1 MGIRPSPEI
10 ESVMRRVW
18 SAWHDGD
25 MSAISNLFADS
36 PSFLGIGS
44 DSEEWWL
51 GSTEF
56 LRVRQMQFEEM
67 PDYDIEI
74 HDVVAFEDG
83 HMGWAGVLQTMSTPV
98 MTSKLR
104 TTAVLRVEEGMWRII
119 QWHNSLP
126 VPNEQM
132 FGVGLTTSLDELL
145 ASIVDEGADPLAD
158 GSEGTVTLM
167 FTDIV
172 DSTVFAER
180 VGDQAWS
187 QLAGRHEETLR
198 TMAADHDGRVVKM
211 LGDGSMI
218 AFESA
223 RAAVRAGADL
233 QSSLASA
240 DWQVRVGIHTGE
252 VVRRADDLLG
262 TTVNKAARI
271 AAAAAGGETL
281 ISSTVR
287 DLIGTMPDIDIGRPR
302 VVALK
307 GLQDTHQLFP
317 IASSATNP
325 HRTQGT

>member
-1 MGIRPSPEI
+1 MVIRPSPEI

-18 SAWHDGD
+18 SAWHESD
-25 MSAISNLFADS
+25 MAVISNLFVDS

-51 GSTEF
+51 GSADF

-67 PDYDIEI
+67 PDYDIDI
-74 HDVVAFEDG
+74 HEVLAYEDG
-83 HMGWAGVLQTMSTPV
+83 GFGWAGLLMTMKTAV

-104 TTAVLRVEEGMWRII
+104 TTAVLRLEGGTWRIV

-126 VPNEQM
+126 IPNEQM
-132 FGVGLTTSLDELL
+132 FGVGLTTSLDQLL
-145 ASIVDEGADPLAD
+145 ASIVEEGVEVLPVGA
-158 GSEGTVTLM
+158 SEGTATLM

-172 DSTVFAER
+172 DSSVFAER

-187 QLAGRHEETLR
+187 RLVSRHERELR
-198 TMAADHDGRVVKM
+198 AVTTGHEGRIIKM

-223 RAAVRAGADL
+223 RAAVRAGIAVQTSFDAGGL
-233 QSSLASA
+233 QL
-240 DWQVRVGIHTGE
+240 RVGIHTGE
-252 VVRRADDLLG
+252 VVRTGDDLLG

-271 AAAAAGGETL
+271 AAAASGGETL

-287 DLIGTMPDIDIGRPR
+287 DLIGSMSDIEVGRPR

-317 IASSATNP
+317 VDSA
-325 HRTQGT
+325 RK